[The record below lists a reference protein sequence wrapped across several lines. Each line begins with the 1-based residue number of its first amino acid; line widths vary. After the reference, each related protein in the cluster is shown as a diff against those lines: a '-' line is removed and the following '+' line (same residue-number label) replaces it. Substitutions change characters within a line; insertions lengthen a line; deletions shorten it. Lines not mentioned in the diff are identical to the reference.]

1 MEKIKEYITKNK
13 KIVIPV
19 VIIIILLL
27 IGGIYF
33 AVQSNSDHSD
43 SKIESTKQEANKNKG
58 KETTKDLTTYVKG
71 IKDWTIEV
79 GAKNINFLKDFTFDK
94 KVIKDVT
101 VDASKVDL
109 TKEGKYDLIYNII
122 PIDTTIDK
130 KTVIK
135 TVEVISKEKAQK
147 ETDKGNQVITSN
159 NEIKKKS
166 KDNDADSKKEVA
178 SNKNNS
184 NTSNSQNTNGNSDYN
199 NNNGGSKPNTDN
211 NSGNNGNHSS
221 SNSSANNNGNS
232 SNNNNVTPESTPS
245 VHQHEFTIFVPEKS
259 HVETG
264 TETYTEEVPVYEYM
278 EWFECNN
285 CHEHFKTDIDADN
298 HCEAVCGCGYTLKS
312 DNIQTGT
319 KTVTKTRSTSTKVV
333 DDPAHYECSC
343 GARK

>member
-19 VIIIILLL
+19 AIIIILLL

-33 AVQSNSDHSD
+33 AVQSINGNSDP
-43 SKIESTKQEANKNKG
+43 KIESTKLEADKSKG
-58 KETTKDLTTYVKG
+58 KETTKDLDTYVKG
-71 IKDWTIEV
+71 ITDWTIEV
-79 GAKNINFLKDFTFDK
+79 GAKNVDFLKDFTFDK

-109 TKEGKYDLIYNII
+109 TKEGKYDLTYNII

-147 ETDKGNQVITSN
+147 EADKGNQVITSGD
-159 NEIKKKS
+159 EIKKKS

-184 NTSNSQNTNGNSDYN
+184 NTSNSQNTNGNSHNN

-211 NSGNNGNHSS
+211 NSGNSS
-221 SNSSANNNGNS
+221 SNNS
-232 SNNNNVTPESTPS
+232 KPSESTKPTEPVKP
-245 VHQHEFTIFVPEKS
+245 VHQHDFSIYVPEKS
-259 HVETG
+259 H
-264 TETYTEEVPVYEYM
+264 TE
-278 EWFECNN
+278 
-285 CHEHFKTDIDADN
+285 
-298 HCEAVCGCGYTLKS
+298 
-312 DNIQTGT
+312 
-319 KTVTKTRSTSTKVV
+319 
-333 DDPAHYECSC
+333 
-343 GARK
+343 

>member
-33 AVQSNSDHSD
+33 AVQSINGNSDP
-43 SKIESTKQEANKNKG
+43 KIESTKLEADKSKG
-58 KETTKDLTTYVKG
+58 KETTKDLDTYVKG
-71 IKDWTIEV
+71 ITDWTIEV
-79 GAKNINFLKDFTFDK
+79 GAKNVDFLKDFTFDK

-109 TKEGKYDLIYNII
+109 TKEGKYDLTYNII

-147 ETDKGNQVITSN
+147 EADKGNQVITSGD
-159 NEIKKKS
+159 EIKKKS

-184 NTSNSQNTNGNSDYN
+184 NTSNSQNTNGNSDNN

-211 NSGNNGNHSS
+211 NSGNSS
-221 SNSSANNNGNS
+221 SNNSKPVKPTKPANPE
-232 SNNNNVTPESTPS
+232 TP
-245 VHQHEFTIFVPEKS
+245 VHQHNFNIFVPEKS
-259 HVETG
+259 HIEYG
-264 TETYTEEVPVYEYM
+264 EETYEEQVPKYVKIYWY
-278 EWFECNN
+278 ECNV
-285 CHEHFKTDIDADN
+285 CHEHFDDEMKAAT
-298 HCEAVCGCGYTLKS
+298 HCEDVCDSTYSFKKDTVQDGY
-312 DNIQTGT
+312 D
-319 KTVTKTRSTSTKVV
+319 TVTKIRPTSTKVV

>member
-19 VIIIILLL
+19 AIIIILLL

-43 SKIESTKQEANKNKG
+43 SKIESTKQEANKSKG
-58 KETTKDLTTYVKG
+58 KETTKDLDTYVKG

-109 TKEGKYDLIYNII
+109 TKEGKYDLTYNII

-147 ETDKGNQVITSN
+147 EADKGNQVITSD

-184 NTSNSQNTNGNSDYN
+184 NTSNSQNTNGNSHNN

-211 NSGNNGNHSS
+211 NSGNSS
-221 SNSSANNNGNS
+221 SNNS
-232 SNNNNVTPESTPS
+232 KPSESTKPTEPVKP
-245 VHQHEFTIFVPEKS
+245 VHQHDFSIYVPEKS
-259 HVETG
+259 HTEYV
-264 TETYTEEVPVYEYM
+264 TETCEEQVPIYEYV
-278 EWFECNN
+278 EWFECNY
-285 CHEHFKTDIDADN
+285 CHEHFDNATDVAY
-298 HCEAVCGCGYTLKS
+298 HCLTVCGCNYTLKG
-312 DNIQTGT
+312 DNIQTGYST
-319 KTVTKTRSTSTKVV
+319 ETKTRQKAIKVV

>member
-19 VIIIILLL
+19 AIIIILLL

-33 AVQSNSDHSD
+33 AVQSINGNSDP
-43 SKIESTKQEANKNKG
+43 KIESTKLEADKSKG
-58 KETTKDLTTYVKG
+58 KETTKDLDTYVKG
-71 IKDWTIEV
+71 ITDWTIEV
-79 GAKNINFLKDFTFDK
+79 GAKNVDFLKDFTFDK

-109 TKEGKYDLIYNII
+109 TKEGKYDLTYNII

-147 ETDKGNQVITSN
+147 EADKGNQVITSD

-184 NTSNSQNTNGNSDYN
+184 NTSNSQNTNGNSHNN

-211 NSGNNGNHSS
+211 NSGNSS
-221 SNSSANNNGNS
+221 SNNS
-232 SNNNNVTPESTPS
+232 KPSESTKPTEPVKP
-245 VHQHEFTIFVPEKS
+245 VHQHDFSIYVPEKS
-259 HVETG
+259 HTEYV
-264 TETYTEEVPVYEYM
+264 TETCEEQVPIYEYV
-278 EWFECNN
+278 EWFECNY
-285 CHEHFKTDIDADN
+285 CHEHFDNATDVAY
-298 HCEAVCGCGYTLKS
+298 HCLTVCGCNYTLKG
-312 DNIQTGT
+312 DNIQTGYST
-319 KTVTKTRSTSTKVV
+319 ETKTRQKAIKVV

>member
-33 AVQSNSDHSD
+33 AVQSINGNSDP
-43 SKIESTKQEANKNKG
+43 KIESTKLEADKSKG
-58 KETTKDLTTYVKG
+58 KETTKDLDTYVKG
-71 IKDWTIEV
+71 ITDWTIEV
-79 GAKNINFLKDFTFDK
+79 GAKNVDFLKDFTFDK

-109 TKEGKYDLIYNII
+109 TKEGKYDLTYNII

-147 ETDKGNQVITSN
+147 EAAKGNQVITSGD
-159 NEIKKKS
+159 EIKKKS

-184 NTSNSQNTNGNSDYN
+184 NTSNSQNTNGNSHNN

-211 NSGNNGNHSS
+211 NSGNSS
-221 SNSSANNNGNS
+221 SNNS
-232 SNNNNVTPESTPS
+232 KPSESTKPTEPVKP
-245 VHQHEFTIFVPEKS
+245 VHQHDFSIYVPEKS
-259 HVETG
+259 HTEYV
-264 TETYTEEVPVYEYM
+264 TETCEEQVPIYEYV
-278 EWFECNN
+278 EWFECNY
-285 CHEHFKTDIDADN
+285 CHEHFDNATDVAY
-298 HCEAVCGCGYTLKS
+298 HCLTVCGCNYTLKG
-312 DNIQTGT
+312 DNIQTGYST
-319 KTVTKTRSTSTKVV
+319 ETKTRQKAIKVV

>member
-33 AVQSNSDHSD
+33 AVQSINGNSDP
-43 SKIESTKQEANKNKG
+43 KIESTKLEADKSKG
-58 KETTKDLTTYVKG
+58 KETTKDLDTYVKG
-71 IKDWTIEV
+71 ITDWTIEV
-79 GAKNINFLKDFTFDK
+79 GAKNVDFLKDFTFDK

-109 TKEGKYDLIYNII
+109 TKEGKYDLTYNII

-147 ETDKGNQVITSN
+147 EADKGNQVITSD

-184 NTSNSQNTNGNSDYN
+184 NTSNSQNTNGNSHNN

-211 NSGNNGNHSS
+211 NSGNSS
-221 SNSSANNNGNS
+221 SNNS
-232 SNNNNVTPESTPS
+232 KPSESTKPTEPVKP
-245 VHQHEFTIFVPEKS
+245 VHQHDFSIYVPEKS
-259 HVETG
+259 HTEYV
-264 TETYTEEVPVYEYM
+264 TETCEEQV
-278 EWFECNN
+278 
-285 CHEHFKTDIDADN
+285 
-298 HCEAVCGCGYTLKS
+298 
-312 DNIQTGT
+312 
-319 KTVTKTRSTSTKVV
+319 R
-333 DDPAHYECSC
+333 
-343 GARK
+343 

>member
-43 SKIESTKQEANKNKG
+43 SKIESTKQEANKSKG
-58 KETTKDLTTYVKG
+58 KETTKDLDTYVKG

-109 TKEGKYDLIYNII
+109 TKEGKYDLTYNII

-147 ETDKGNQVITSN
+147 EADKGNQVITSGD
-159 NEIKKKS
+159 EIKKNLKITMPTQR
-166 KDNDADSKKEVA
+166 KKLLLIRTIPILPTHRTLMAIAIITITMEVLSRIRITILETPA
-178 SNKNNS
+178 LIIVNLSNRLS
-184 NTSNSQNTNGNSDYN
+184 
-199 NNNGGSKPNTDN
+199 
-211 NSGNNGNHSS
+211 
-221 SNSSANNNGNS
+221 
-232 SNNNNVTPESTPS
+232 
-245 VHQHEFTIFVPEKS
+245 
-259 HVETG
+259 
-264 TETYTEEVPVYEYM
+264 
-278 EWFECNN
+278 
-285 CHEHFKTDIDADN
+285 
-298 HCEAVCGCGYTLKS
+298 LL
-312 DNIQTGT
+312 IQ
-319 KTVTKTRSTSTKVV
+319 KLLFISITSTFS
-333 DDPAHYECSC
+333 YQ
-343 GARK
+343 RKAISNMAKKHMRNKFQNMLKFIGTNAMSAMNILMMK

>member
-43 SKIESTKQEANKNKG
+43 SKIESTKQEANKSKG
-58 KETTKDLTTYVKG
+58 KETTKDLDTYVKG

-79 GAKNINFLKDFTFDK
+79 GAKNVDFLKDFTFDK

-109 TKEGKYDLIYNII
+109 TKEGKYDLTYNII

-147 ETDKGNQVITSN
+147 EADKGNQVITSD

-184 NTSNSQNTNGNSDYN
+184 NTSNSQNTNGNSDNN
-199 NNNGGSKPNTDN
+199 NNNGGSKPNIKKLCGWNFSET
-211 NSGNNGNHSS
+211 
-221 SNSSANNNGNS
+221 
-232 SNNNNVTPESTPS
+232 
-245 VHQHEFTIFVPEKS
+245 QFFFV
-259 HVETG
+259 
-264 TETYTEEVPVYEYM
+264 
-278 EWFECNN
+278 
-285 CHEHFKTDIDADN
+285 
-298 HCEAVCGCGYTLKS
+298 
-312 DNIQTGT
+312 
-319 KTVTKTRSTSTKVV
+319 
-333 DDPAHYECSC
+333 
-343 GARK
+343 

>member
-19 VIIIILLL
+19 AIIIILLL

-33 AVQSNSDHSD
+33 AVQSINGNSDP
-43 SKIESTKQEANKNKG
+43 KIESTKLEADKSKG
-58 KETTKDLTTYVKG
+58 KETTKDLDTYVKG

-79 GAKNINFLKDFTFDK
+79 GAKNVDFLKDFTFDK

-109 TKEGKYDLIYNII
+109 TKEGKYDLTYNII

-147 ETDKGNQVITSN
+147 EADKGNQVITSD

-184 NTSNSQNTNGNSDYN
+184 NTSNSQNTNGNSHNN

-211 NSGNNGNHSS
+211 NSGNSS
-221 SNSSANNNGNS
+221 SNNS
-232 SNNNNVTPESTPS
+232 KPSESTKPTEPVKP
-245 VHQHEFTIFVPEKS
+245 VHQHDFSIYVPEKS
-259 HVETG
+259 HTEYV
-264 TETYTEEVPVYEYM
+264 TETCEEQVPIYEYV
-278 EWFECNN
+278 EWFECNY
-285 CHEHFKTDIDADN
+285 CHEHFDNATDVAY
-298 HCEAVCGCGYTLKS
+298 HCLTVCGCNYTLKG
-312 DNIQTGT
+312 DNIQTGYST
-319 KTVTKTRSTSTKVV
+319 ETKTRQKAIKVV

>member
-43 SKIESTKQEANKNKG
+43 SKIESTKQEANKSKG
-58 KETTKDLTTYVKG
+58 KETTKDLDTYVKG

-109 TKEGKYDLIYNII
+109 TKEGKYDLTYNII

-147 ETDKGNQVITSN
+147 EADKGNQVITSD

-184 NTSNSQNTNGNSDYN
+184 NTSNSQNTNGNSDNN

-211 NSGNNGNHSS
+211 NSGNSS
-221 SNSSANNNGNS
+221 SNNS
-232 SNNNNVTPESTPS
+232 KPSESTKPTEPVKP
-245 VHQHEFTIFVPEKS
+245 VHQHDFSIYVPEKS
-259 HVETG
+259 HTEYV
-264 TETYTEEVPVYEYM
+264 TETCEEQVPIYEYV
-278 EWFECNN
+278 EWFECNY
-285 CHEHFKTDIDADN
+285 CHEHFDNATDVAY
-298 HCEAVCGCGYTLKS
+298 HCLTVCGCNYTLKG
-312 DNIQTGT
+312 DNIQTGYST
-319 KTVTKTRSTSTKVV
+319 ETKTRQKAIKVV

>member
-19 VIIIILLL
+19 AIIIILLL

-33 AVQSNSDHSD
+33 AVQSINGNSDP
-43 SKIESTKQEANKNKG
+43 KIESTKLEADKSKG
-58 KETTKDLTTYVKG
+58 KETTKDLDTYVKG
-71 IKDWTIEV
+71 ITDWTIEV
-79 GAKNINFLKDFTFDK
+79 GAKNVDFLKDFTFDK

-109 TKEGKYDLIYNII
+109 TKEGKYDLTYNII

-147 ETDKGNQVITSN
+147 EADKGNQVITSD

-184 NTSNSQNTNGNSDYN
+184 NTSNSQNTNGNSDNN

-211 NSGNNGNHSS
+211 NSGNSS
-221 SNSSANNNGNS
+221 SNNS
-232 SNNNNVTPESTPS
+232 KPSDSTKPTEPVKP
-245 VHQHEFTIFVPEKS
+245 VHQHDFSIYVPEKS
-259 HVETG
+259 HTEYV
-264 TETYTEEVPVYEYM
+264 TETCEEQVPIYEYV
-278 EWFECNN
+278 EWFECNY
-285 CHEHFKTDIDADN
+285 CHEHFDNATDVAY
-298 HCEAVCGCGYTLKS
+298 HCLTVCGCNYTLKG
-312 DNIQTGT
+312 DNIQTGYST
-319 KTVTKTRSTSTKVV
+319 ETKTRQKAIKVV

>member
-19 VIIIILLL
+19 AIIIILLL

-33 AVQSNSDHSD
+33 AVQSINGNSDP
-43 SKIESTKQEANKNKG
+43 KIESTKLEADKSKG
-58 KETTKDLTTYVKG
+58 KETTKDLDTYVKG

-109 TKEGKYDLIYNII
+109 TKEGKYDLTYNII

-147 ETDKGNQVITSN
+147 EADKGNQVITSD

-184 NTSNSQNTNGNSDYN
+184 NTSNSQNTNGNSHNN

-211 NSGNNGNHSS
+211 NSGNSS
-221 SNSSANNNGNS
+221 SNNS
-232 SNNNNVTPESTPS
+232 KPSESTKPTEPVKP
-245 VHQHEFTIFVPEKS
+245 VHQHDFSIYVPEKS
-259 HVETG
+259 HTEYV
-264 TETYTEEVPVYEYM
+264 TETCEEQVPIYEYV
-278 EWFECNN
+278 EWFECNY
-285 CHEHFKTDIDADN
+285 CHEHFDNATDVAY
-298 HCEAVCGCGYTLKS
+298 HCLTVCGCNYTLKG
-312 DNIQTGT
+312 DNIQTGYST
-319 KTVTKTRSTSTKVV
+319 ETKTRQKAIKVV

>member
-19 VIIIILLL
+19 AIIIILLL

-43 SKIESTKQEANKNKG
+43 SKIESTKQEANKSKG
-58 KETTKDLTTYVKG
+58 KETTKDLDTYVKG
-71 IKDWTIEV
+71 ITDWTIEV
-79 GAKNINFLKDFTFDK
+79 GAKNVDFLKDFTFDK

-109 TKEGKYDLIYNII
+109 TKEGKYDLTYNII

-147 ETDKGNQVITSN
+147 EADKGNQVITSD

-184 NTSNSQNTNGNSDYN
+184 NTSNSQNTNGNSHNN

-211 NSGNNGNHSS
+211 NSGNSS
-221 SNSSANNNGNS
+221 SNNS
-232 SNNNNVTPESTPS
+232 KPSESTKPTEPVKP
-245 VHQHEFTIFVPEKS
+245 VHQHDFSIYVPEKS
-259 HVETG
+259 HTEYV
-264 TETYTEEVPVYEYM
+264 TETCEEQVPIYEYV
-278 EWFECNN
+278 EWFECNY
-285 CHEHFKTDIDADN
+285 CHEHFDNATDVAY
-298 HCEAVCGCGYTLKS
+298 HCLTVCGCNYTLKG
-312 DNIQTGT
+312 DNIQTGYST
-319 KTVTKTRSTSTKVV
+319 ETKTRQKAIKVV

>member
-43 SKIESTKQEANKNKG
+43 SKIESTKQEANKSKG
-58 KETTKDLTTYVKG
+58 KETTKDLDTYVKG

-109 TKEGKYDLIYNII
+109 TKEGKYDLTYNII

-147 ETDKGNQVITSN
+147 EADKGNQVITSD

-184 NTSNSQNTNGNSDYN
+184 NTSNSQNTNGNSHNN

-211 NSGNNGNHSS
+211 NSGNSS
-221 SNSSANNNGNS
+221 SNNS
-232 SNNNNVTPESTPS
+232 KPSESTKPTEPVKP
-245 VHQHEFTIFVPEKS
+245 VHQHDFSIYVPEKS
-259 HVETG
+259 HTEYV
-264 TETYTEEVPVYEYM
+264 TETCEEQVPIYEYV
-278 EWFECNN
+278 EWFECNY
-285 CHEHFKTDIDADN
+285 CHEHFDNATDVAY
-298 HCEAVCGCGYTLKS
+298 HCLTVCGCNYTLKG
-312 DNIQTGT
+312 DNIQTGYST
-319 KTVTKTRSTSTKVV
+319 ETKTRQKAIKVV